1 MQKLRKKYFQASEI
15 ADKAEQVSQSEE
27 GREKLERAY
36 KQAINYRGLASKAS
50 HQYMASFDEV
60 NSCWGEYDSTMPGV
74 MEHFQQNEESRIHFL
89 KYSLEKYVRHQQRLT
104 SGMDTL
110 VSEYNF
116 ILSNINSSID
126 IRVFVDS
133 HKSKSL
139 GVVREQFMTYEDWK
153 KQKAMSAEEDPFK
166 EDDYEV
172 LEDAQREDNDLALTN
187 SIVSKLLP
195 KASRPS
201 LDSSSES
208 DLSETGDEQDSELD
222 TTNYCRLS
230 ELLQTPDG
238 RWLFCNLLERKRK
251 SCCLI
256 DRNLTQLAALFN
268 TLLTGMVIDGDSDPV
283 IFYKII
289 SLSQVF
295 HTLTNN
301 GRKKYLNTVIA
312 NHNIW
317 SDRFRWESTIEW
329 ITQAK
334 IAADKES
341 LSKLRSAPKQ
351 KTGLLGTIKNLANKL
366 PAFQKSDI
374 NEERAEKSAA
384 FMVMSQFN
392 FHMINLGLP
401 IDIASEIILKC
412 SQKVG
417 LDSERICVLLAELQA
432 NQRSS
437 KQPSKY
443 IDIRRRALK
452 RRERESAKWGSLIHI
467 GLCLP
472 YLKTEELSNLLLVSR
487 TWHEKLYRE
496 VTRLRLHSASS
507 LDREH
512 VIRNNFWMN
521 VLRGH
526 NKGVN
531 YREQLSMT
539 LENLNLIKEVEDVIN
554 MDVARSYQNHP
565 HITPDVLKSLL
576 KTYAF
581 FNQDLGYCQGMNYI
595 AGTLYIQLQDE
606 DNAFKCMIGLVERF
620 HLKQLFM
627 KNLPRLKL
635 LFYQLDRLIG
645 ILLPDLHE
653 IFKEEMINSSHFS
666 SSWFITLYSSTL
678 QNKVDILLKIWD
690 MFLIDGWKVI
700 FKTAIA
706 ILERV
711 APELMNKKFE
721 DIMAIVTCIS
731 LPACPVDVF
740 HDNFIE
746 QVRIVKVTN
755 SLLRDLQSEYEHL
768 KIRAT
773 SKGMNSSAM

>member
-1 MQKLRKKYFQASEI
+1 
-15 ADKAEQVSQSEE
+15 
-27 GREKLERAY
+27 
-36 KQAINYRGLASKAS
+36 
-50 HQYMASFDEV
+50 
-60 NSCWGEYDSTMPGV
+60 
-74 MEHFQQNEESRIHFL
+74 
-89 KYSLEKYVRHQQRLT
+89 
-104 SGMDTL
+104 
-110 VSEYNF
+110 
-116 ILSNINSSID
+116 
-126 IRVFVDS
+126 
-133 HKSKSL
+133 
-139 GVVREQFMTYEDWK
+139 
-153 KQKAMSAEEDPFK
+153 
-166 EDDYEV
+166 
-172 LEDAQREDNDLALTN
+172 
-187 SIVSKLLP
+187 
-195 KASRPS
+195 
-201 LDSSSES
+201 
-208 DLSETGDEQDSELD
+208 
-222 TTNYCRLS
+222 
-230 ELLQTPDG
+230 
-238 RWLFCNLLERKRK
+238 
-251 SCCLI
+251 
-256 DRNLTQLAALFN
+256 
-268 TLLTGMVIDGDSDPV
+268 
-283 IFYKII
+283 
-289 SLSQVF
+289 
-295 HTLTNN
+295 
-301 GRKKYLNTVIA
+301 
-312 NHNIW
+312 
-317 SDRFRWESTIEW
+317 
-329 ITQAK
+329 
-334 IAADKES
+334 
-341 LSKLRSAPKQ
+341 
-351 KTGLLGTIKNLANKL
+351 
-366 PAFQKSDI
+366 
-374 NEERAEKSAA
+374 
-384 FMVMSQFN
+384 
-392 FHMINLGLP
+392 
-401 IDIASEIILKC
+401 
-412 SQKVG
+412 VG

-721 DIMAIVTCIS
+721 DIMAIVTMI
-731 LPACPVDVF
+731 
-740 HDNFIE
+740 
-746 QVRIVKVTN
+746 
-755 SLLRDLQSEYEHL
+755 
-768 KIRAT
+768 T
-773 SKGMNSSAM
+773 SSSK